1 MVFDKIRTS
10 QKTDSIQ
17 KQIFITLGIL
27 LLGIVL
33 GTFSKFLDYR
43 QAQLPA
49 LLRTIDRTLD
59 LHNFLG
65 SFAPWIVA
73 AVCISVYS
81 RTPARAALNV
91 FLFFAGM
98 VGSYYLYCHY
108 VAGFFPRSYALIWIV
123 FTIVSPFPAFLCWYA
138 KGNGAFAFLLSSGI
152 IGTLINTAFLYG
164 AFYVDIRSPLHVLML
179 VLGVLIL
186 HRPLK
191 ETVAMIGT
199 GIVFAV
205 AIEGI
210 LPFHIW

>member
-138 KGNGAFAFLLSSGI
+138 KGKGTFAFLLSSGI

-164 AFYVDIRSPLHVLML
+164 AFYVDIRSLLHVLML

-186 HRPLK
+186 RRPLK

-205 AIEGI
+205 AIDGI